1 MTIYVGLVTRYEGSS
16 GGNEV
21 AVSPP
26 QRHMAGR
33 HFPWTGLLFSFYI
46 FFFMVIEPS
55 MNGGRHNARAEP
67 HPESVVDLRG
77 SIFEN
82 VFIYLFF
89 F

>member
-1 MTIYVGLVTRYEGSS
+1 
-16 GGNEV
+16 
-21 AVSPP
+21 
-26 QRHMAGR
+26 
-33 HFPWTGLLFSFYI
+33 
-46 FFFMVIEPS
+46 

-89 F
+89 SDLFHVKKRLRDLQYTTLNNKEQRASFGYMYVIIF